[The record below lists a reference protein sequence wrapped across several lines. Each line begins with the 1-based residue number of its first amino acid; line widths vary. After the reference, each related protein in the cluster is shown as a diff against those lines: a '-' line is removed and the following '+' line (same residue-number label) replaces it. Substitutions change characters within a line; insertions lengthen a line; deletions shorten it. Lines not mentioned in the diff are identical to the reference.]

1 MATVKCIYGPPCS
14 GKTTFVNENANPET
28 DLVWDFD
35 EIKCAITKKAAHES
49 VSEAQNDMLCWLRAS
64 YATAAAG
71 SKAEIAWFICTKPN
85 ENIKELLGEDTE
97 YIEMSTSE
105 EECLERLMKDDSR
118 EDKEFFKRLIHE
130 YFEEKSQEGR
140 SKVMN
145 KECEVRNFLNDVK
158 LEKRSDEDQ
167 GMTLHGVPIVFN
179 QATDISGL
187 WEEVIAPDAVSEA
200 ALKDVRFLVNHD
212 FSGIP
217 LARSR
222 RNTKNST
229 MRLSI
234 EDDGVH
240 MEADLD
246 QKNPKAVELF
256 SAVERGDV
264 SGMSFAFIVGED
276 SWENLDS
283 DYPKR
288 IIRSIAEI
296 MELSAVTWPA
306 YEQTSIS
313 SRSLEGGK
321 ASLEEARAA
330 LESARKRSERIAE
343 LNSRLEEI

>member
-1 MATVKCIYGPPCS
+1 
-14 GKTTFVNENANPET
+14 
-28 DLVWDFD
+28 
-35 EIKCAITKKAAHES
+35 
-49 VSEAQNDMLCWLRAS
+49 
-64 YATAAAG
+64 
-71 SKAEIAWFICTKPN
+71 
-85 ENIKELLGEDTE
+85 
-97 YIEMSTSE
+97 
-105 EECLERLMKDDSR
+105 
-118 EDKEFFKRLIHE
+118 
-130 YFEEKSQEGR
+130 
-140 SKVMN
+140 MN
-145 KECEVRNFLNDVK
+145 KECEIRNFVNEVK
-158 LEKRSDEDQ
+158 LTKRSAEDQ
-167 GMTLHGVPIVFN
+167 GMTLAGVPIVFN

-187 WEEVIAPDAVSEA
+187 WEEVIAPDAVSEE

-246 QKNPKAVELF
+246 QKNPKANELF

-288 IIRSIAEI
+288 TIRSIAEI
-296 MELSAVTWPA
+296 MECSAVTWPA
-306 YEQTSIS
+306 YESTSIS
-313 SRSLEGGK
+313 ARSLESGK

-330 LESARKRSERIAE
+330 LDNARKRSERIAE